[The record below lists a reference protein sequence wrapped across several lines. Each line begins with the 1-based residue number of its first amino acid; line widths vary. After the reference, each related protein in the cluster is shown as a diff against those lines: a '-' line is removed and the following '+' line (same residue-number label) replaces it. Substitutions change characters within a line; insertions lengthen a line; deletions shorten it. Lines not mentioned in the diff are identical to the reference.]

1 MKVIVN
7 VTQVPRGRIE
17 GGWPGRGGLS
27 SGSAAAQE
35 AEHKGSAGHVQNWT
49 CRTSVP
55 HAR

>member
-1 MKVIVN
+1 MKVMVN